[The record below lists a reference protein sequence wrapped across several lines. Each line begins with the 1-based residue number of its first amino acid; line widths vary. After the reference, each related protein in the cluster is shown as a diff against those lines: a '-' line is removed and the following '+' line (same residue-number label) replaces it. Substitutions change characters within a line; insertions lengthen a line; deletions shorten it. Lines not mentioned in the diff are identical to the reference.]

1 MGGESVAELGVRIDR
16 VAVEQNDAGVEH
28 PPMRIR
34 RHNELGRGERVG
46 AVMQSLNQ

>member
-28 PPMRIR
+28 LPIRTR
-34 RHNELGRGERVG
+34 RHKALGQGERVG